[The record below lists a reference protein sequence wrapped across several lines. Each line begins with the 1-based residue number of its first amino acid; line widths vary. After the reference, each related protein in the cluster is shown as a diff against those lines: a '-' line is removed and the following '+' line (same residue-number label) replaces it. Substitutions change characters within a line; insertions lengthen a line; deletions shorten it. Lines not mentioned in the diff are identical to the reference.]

1 MNYLLTFGICLNKNY
16 MMHRSKIKLTKI
28 NKRII
33 QQEEFKHDDNVNDND
48 EKLTD
53 LKHVIN
59 KFKVVMHDDDIIN

>member
-1 MNYLLTFGICLNKNY
+1 MNLLTFGICFKKNY